1 MPMPNARPALTP
13 GLYVVATPIG
23 NLGDITLR
31 ALDVL
36 KAANLI
42 LAEDKRVTANLL
54 NAYDIRTPMRAYHQH
69 NEAAMQQEVLEKLQ
83 AGSIIALVSDAG
95 TPLVSDP
102 GAALVDAVI
111 AAGLPVTALPGAS
124 AVLTALVLSGLPREK
139 FFFEGFL
146 PAKSGERRR
155 RIRDLAAIP
164 ATLVFYEAPH
174 RTPETLADLAAVLG
188 AREAVMARELTKKF
202 ETVRRDALPALA
214 AAFAAEGAPKG
225 EVVILV
231 GPPDAV
237 GELDDSSIDA
247 ALAAAMDTHTAR
259 DAVAIVA
266 AELGLPKRRVYARSL
281 HMQENQKKQQD
292 E

>member
-1 MPMPNARPALTP
+1 MALLGARPAFTP

-31 ALDVL
+31 ALDCL
-36 KAANLI
+36 KTADLI

-69 NEAAMQQEVLEKLQ
+69 NEAAMQQEIVEKLR
-83 AGSIIALVSDAG
+83 AGAIIALVSDAG

-124 AVLTALVLSGLPREK
+124 AVLTALILSGLPRER
-139 FFFEGFL
+139 FYFEGFL

-155 RIRDLAAIP
+155 RIRDLSAIP

-174 RTPETLADLAAVLG
+174 RTPETLEDLAAILG
-188 AREAVMARELTKKF
+188 NRQGVMARELTKKF
-202 ETVRRDALPALA
+202 ETIRRGLLPILA
-214 AAFAAEGAPKG
+214 AEFAAEGAPKG

-231 GPPDAV
+231 EPPAQAA
-237 GELDDSSIDA
+237 ELDDAGIDS
-247 ALAAAMDTHTAR
+247 ALQKALQAHSPR

-266 AELGLPKRRVYARSL
+266 AELGLPKRRVYARAL
-281 HMQENQKKQQD
+281 TMQNGHQD